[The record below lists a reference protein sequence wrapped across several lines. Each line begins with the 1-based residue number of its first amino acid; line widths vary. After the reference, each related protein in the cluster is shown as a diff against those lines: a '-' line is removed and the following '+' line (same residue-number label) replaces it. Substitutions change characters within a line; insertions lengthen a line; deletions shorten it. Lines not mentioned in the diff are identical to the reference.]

1 MLKSWRK
8 SSTGKIWSIYHLRMS
23 DITEKKIGRKI
34 VCGMCGKEAESGYH
48 ITVNYK
54 REHTVRQDSD
64 AVFEDGRMDLNNPQ
78 PDCSTLS
85 PALALLGLSRHR
97 MDEVG
102 EDLDLFLATQ
112 DFGELGFMHWF
123 VNDCCRTRF
132 MKDCFDLGFK
142 IDREKLSLF
151 SGRSLK
157 RHGLPPITGIKL
169 ALLESANPARR

>member
-1 MLKSWRK
+1 
-8 SSTGKIWSIYHLRMS
+8 MS

-34 VCGMCGKEAESGYH
+34 VCGMCGKEAESGCH
-48 ITVNYK
+48 ITMKYK
-54 REHTVRQDSD
+54 REDRVAQDS
-64 AVFEDGRMDLNNPQ
+64 NPQ
-78 PDCSTLS
+78 PGCSTLS

-97 MDEVG
+97 MEEVG
-102 EDLDLFLATQ
+102 EDFDTFLATQ

-132 MKDCFDLGFK
+132 TKDCSDLGFK

-157 RHGLPPITGIKL
+157 RHGLPPLTGIKL

>member
-48 ITVNYK
+48 ITMKYK
-54 REHTVRQDSD
+54 KEYRVAQDS
-64 AVFEDGRMDLNNPQ
+64 NPQ
-78 PDCSTLS
+78 PGCSTLS

-97 MDEVG
+97 MEEVG
-102 EDLDLFLATQ
+102 EDFDTFLATQ

-132 MKDCFDLGFK
+132 TKDCSDLGFK

-157 RHGLPPITGIKL
+157 RHGLPPLTGIKL